1 MVDAPVSGSESYVRM
16 KLAHNI
22 IASAVLLGF
31 ALEEDVGEREAG
43 SSEGEPVKSVSQDCS
58 AGEICVLPESIE
70 YWVVEPVVIASAV

>member
-1 MVDAPVSGSESYVRM
+1 MVDAPVSGSESYVRI

-43 SSEGEPVKSVSQDCS
+43 SSEGEPVKSVHEYSRAS
-58 AGEICVLPESIE
+58 EILVFPELIKQR
-70 YWVVEPVVIASAV
+70 VVEPVVITVVV